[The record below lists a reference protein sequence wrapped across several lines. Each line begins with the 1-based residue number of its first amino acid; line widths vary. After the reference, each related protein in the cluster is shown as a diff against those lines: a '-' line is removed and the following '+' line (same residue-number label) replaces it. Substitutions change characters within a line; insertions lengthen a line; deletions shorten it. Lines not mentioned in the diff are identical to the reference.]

1 MRVALVTHPSSLD
14 HQGPPQHPERPD
26 RVRAAVAGVEQS
38 TLSVLPMTAEPVGR
52 KILLEV
58 HDAAFVDALEQF
70 CADGGGA
77 IDADTF
83 AVPASWE
90 AALNAAGAG
99 ATAVQALTT
108 DAADVAFVAMRPPGH
123 HAERARAMGFC
134 LLNNVAVTAA
144 TLSKSGDRVA
154 IVDWDVHHGNGT
166 QDLFYAEPGVL
177 YVSLHQYPFY
187 PGTGRVGE
195 IGEGA
200 GMGTTVNL
208 PMAAGAD
215 GAIYAEAFAMI
226 VIPIVR
232 LFEPDWVLVSAGYD
246 AHRSDPLAQINLVD
260 GDYGWMARALAPLIP
275 KQRTVFFLEGGYD
288 LEALTGSISATLNGH
303 AGLAGETSMPSKAR
317 DVSNPAL
324 SQIVETL
331 APYWDLG

>member
-14 HQGPPQHPERPD
+14 HRGPPQHPERPE
-26 RVRAAVAGVEQS
+26 RVSAAVKGVEES
-38 TLSVLPMTAEPVGR
+38 SLTVVRVAAEPVAR
-52 KILLEV
+52 RSLLEV
-58 HDAAFVDALEQF
+58 HEASFVNALERF

-83 AVPASWE
+83 AVGASWD

-99 ATAVQALTT
+99 AAAVRALRS
-108 DAADVAFVAMRPPGH
+108 DSADVAFLAMRPPGH
-123 HAERARAMGFC
+123 HAEHGQSMGFC

-144 TLSKSGDRVA
+144 ELARAGERIA

-166 QDLFYAEPGVL
+166 QQLFAAESDVL
-177 YVSLHQYPFY
+177 YVSLHQHPFY
-187 PGTGRVGE
+187 PGTGLATE

-200 GMGTTVNL
+200 AKGTTVNL
-208 PMAAGAD
+208 PMRAGVN
-215 GAIYAEAFAMI
+215 GIIYAEAFARV
-226 VIPIVR
+226 VIPIIR
-232 LFEPDWVLVSAGYD
+232 QFEPDWMLVSAGYD
-246 AHRSDPLAQINLVD
+246 AHRSDPLAEIELVE
-260 GDYGWMARALAPLIP
+260 GDYHWMAGALNTLIP

-288 LEALTGSISATLNGH
+288 LEALRGSISATLNGH
-303 AGLAGETSMPSKAR
+303 AGLGISNAPSIGAEAP
-317 DVSNPAL
+317 NPAL